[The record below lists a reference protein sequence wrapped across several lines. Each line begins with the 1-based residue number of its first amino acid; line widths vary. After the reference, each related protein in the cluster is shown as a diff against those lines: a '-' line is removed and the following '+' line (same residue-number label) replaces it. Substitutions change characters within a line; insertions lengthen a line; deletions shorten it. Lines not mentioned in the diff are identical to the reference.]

1 MRYFYF
7 LCLFILGCS
16 TTQVLNLSSLEV
28 HKEAIIAH
36 QKQLNHHYK
45 DSLKSP
51 LKEKDRLTFISLDY
65 FDINPQFRVIASFK
79 RKKSKIFKMKTSGTR
94 TPEYRK
100 YGVLSFELKGKKFK
114 LTLYQN
120 MKLIQKKGFEDYLF
134 LPFTDA
140 SNGNGSYG
148 GGRYI
153 DFRVP
158 NSNQV
163 VLDFN
168 KAYNPYCAYNSKYS
182 CPIPPLE
189 NDIEIAI
196 EAGVKIEDH

>member
-163 VLDFN
+163 ILDFN